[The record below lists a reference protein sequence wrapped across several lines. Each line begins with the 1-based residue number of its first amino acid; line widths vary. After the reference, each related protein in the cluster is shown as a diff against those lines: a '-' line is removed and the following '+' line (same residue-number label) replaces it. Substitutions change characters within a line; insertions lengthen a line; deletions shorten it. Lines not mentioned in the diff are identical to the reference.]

1 MADVGINKEELEK
14 IVIDETEDFALM
26 LEQFEKRDNERI
38 SEGKIVKIENNQ
50 VVIAVPGEKKE
61 GFVTLDEILD
71 AQGNALF
78 KVGDTLPIIITGR
91 RNEQPIISYKKA
103 IRREKIRQ
111 YIQDLGNDYKD
122 KVIEG
127 IITKRNKGGYVVES
141 GEIEFFMPKFAA
153 AFKDGNK
160 AEGKTIKACI
170 INVKPEED
178 SIVISR
184 KRLFEIENAIKKDA
198 VENLLKEKGVL
209 EGKVKK
215 ITSFGMFVDVGG
227 VEGLVHYTEISHR
240 GPVNPSK
247 LYKEEDKVFVKIMG
261 YDKDKYRLTLSI
273 KATAEDP
280 WKEVEKELEVGDA
293 IKVTV
298 SNIEAYGVF
307 VDLGNDIEGFL
318 HISEISWSKNIQN
331 PEDFLK
337 VGQEIDVEVIEINP
351 QERRLRVSLK
361 KLLDKPFEQFMKK
374 YKEGDVLKGSVATLT
389 DFGAFIRFDNID
401 GIDGLL
407 HNEDAYWNKKEKCK
421 DLMKIGESL
430 EVKIAKIDRQKERIS
445 LTRKGLIAS
454 PVDEFAKKYSLD
466 DLVTGTIRDI
476 KDFGVFIKIDDTMD
490 ALIRNEDLAPLK
502 KEEIKVGDIIN
513 GAISLLD
520 AQNNRIRVS
529 VRRMEKQ
536 NESANLKDFNA
547 TVNDKMT
554 LGDIIKDQIS

>member
-536 NESANLKDFNA
+536 KESANLKDFNA
-547 TVNDKMT
+547 AVNDKMT

>member
-1 MADVGINKEELEK
+1 
-14 IVIDETEDFALM
+14 M

-78 KVGDTLPIIITGR
+78 KVGDTLPIIITGK

-111 YIQDLGNDYKD
+111 YIQNLGNDYKD

-502 KEEIKVGDIIN
+502 KEEIKVGDTIN

-536 NESANLKDFNA
+536 KESANLKDFNA
-547 TVNDKMT
+547 AVNDKMT

>member
-127 IITKRNKGGYVVES
+127 IITKRNKGGYVIES

-502 KEEIKVGDIIN
+502 KEEIKVGDTIN

-536 NESANLKDFNA
+536 KESANLKDFNA
-547 TVNDKMT
+547 AVNDKMT